1 VTRQKDRRAWMRP
14 PCRIH
19 PVRMTGEWPEENPR
33 WGSTVAFHVQRVVL
47 GESFAERHA
56 VEIPAAVAPLAV
68 LLWEAF
74 GAHYGHEIGEA

>member
-1 VTRQKDRRAWMRP
+1 LTYLPSIDYAVSRDSLQEQ
-14 PCRIH
+14 
-19 PVRMTGEWPEENPR
+19 GPR
-33 WGSTVAFHVQRVVL
+33 WGSTVAFHTQRVVL

-56 VEIPAAVAPLAV
+56 VEIPATVAPLAV

>member
-1 VTRQKDRRAWMRP
+1 MRP
-14 PCRIH
+14 I
-19 PVRMTGEWPEENPR
+19 RMTGTWQEQGPR
-33 WGSTVAFHVQRVVL
+33 WGSAVAFHTQRVVL

-56 VEIPAAVAPLAV
+56 VEIPATVAPLAV